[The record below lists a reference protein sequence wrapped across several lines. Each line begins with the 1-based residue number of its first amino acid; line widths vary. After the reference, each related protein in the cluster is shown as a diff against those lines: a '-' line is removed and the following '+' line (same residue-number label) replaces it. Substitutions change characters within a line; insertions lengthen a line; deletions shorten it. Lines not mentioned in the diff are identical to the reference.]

1 MKVQNLSE
9 LKKISVIIPNYNHS
23 NYIIERINSFLNQSY
38 KPHEIIVIDDKST
51 DNSLDIL
58 QDFEKKKLIK
68 LLINKKNVGGT
79 ESVNTGLKIATGE
92 YLYPASM
99 DDINCKDFFKK
110 TALKLDE
117 NPQTN
122 ICMTYPSFYHDK
134 ENAYVTQPWIFPF
147 TKEGYYKP
155 SQIIKLQKKKNISY
169 LESLLLI

>member
-1 MKVQNLSE
+1 MSE
-9 LKKISVIIPNYNHS
+9 LKKISVIIPNYNNS

-110 TALKLDE
+110 
-117 NPQTN
+117 Q
-122 ICMTYPSFYHDK
+122 H
-134 ENAYVTQPWIFPF
+134 
-147 TKEGYYKP
+147 
-155 SQIIKLQKKKNISY
+155 
-169 LESLLLI
+169 